1 MRFLFPIQELELTL
15 LRPNDK
21 PKFPLN
27 SFLFGGLL
35 PIILFTLVEEYYG
48 TAWGLV
54 TALFFGFGELSFELW
69 KYKKISKITLVGNF
83 LIIFLGIISLFT
95 QDGIWFK
102 LQPGIIEL
110 GMVLFLWGSL
120 LMKKPLLLSLAQ
132 QQNIQLPEVLLKEFP
147 KLTFRIGVFFLIHAA
162 LAFWAAFY
170 WSTTAWALLKG
181 VGLMVTFVLYLIIE
195 MWLLRSRIKIANQG
209 VIPIN
214 AHLEEMEKR

>member
-1 MRFLFPIQELELTL
+1 M

-48 TAWGLV
+48 TVWGLV

-147 KLTFRIGVFFLIHAA
+147 KLTFRIGVFFLIHAV

-195 MWLLRSRIKIANQG
+195 MWLLRLRIKTPMQE
-209 VIPIN
+209 VTPIN
-214 AHLEEMEKR
+214 THLEEMEKR

>member
-15 LRPNDK
+15 LSQIDK

-195 MWLLRSRIKIANQG
+195 MGLLRLRIKTASKG
-209 VIPIN
+209 VTPIN
-214 AHLEEMEKR
+214 THLEKMEKR

>member
-1 MRFLFPIQELELTL
+1 MRFLFLIQEQELTL
-15 LRPNDK
+15 ISHINK

-35 PIILFTLVEEYYG
+35 PIVLFTLVEEYYG

-54 TALFFGFGELSFELW
+54 AALFFGFGELSFELW
-69 KYKKISKITLVGNF
+69 KNKKISKITLVGNF
-83 LIIFLGIISLFT
+83 LIIFLGIISLFS

-102 LQPGIIEL
+102 LQPGLIEF
-110 GMVLFLWGSL
+110 GMVIFLWGSL

-132 QQNIQLPEVLLKEFP
+132 QQNIQLPEILLKEFP
-147 KLTFRIGVFFLIHAA
+147 KLTFRIGVFFLIHAV

-181 VGLMVTFVLYLIIE
+181 VGLMSSFVLYLFIE
-195 MWLLRSRIKIANQG
+195 MWLLRSRIKNPNLAVTQ
-209 VIPIN
+209 IN
-214 AHLEEMEKR
+214 APLKEMEKR